1 MGVFHI
7 FKVVLMVPSH
17 ATHHILCITC
27 FLGHLIERQL
37 HGSLQTNLKEC
48 NFVKYLYIPEMRNL
62 QFPPITENWMTLLLY
77 IFKIWTIIG
86 IYEYYNK
93 GNFLF
98 FVFLLKSRHCVKYT
112 RIRVFT
118 DPCSPVYGSVKNPYS
133 PIFYAVGNQ
142 KSPVSR
148 IGALRTLSNT

>member
-48 NFVKYLYIPEMRNL
+48 NFVKYLYSFHLL
-62 QFPPITENWMTLLLY
+62 QKNWNSGWCYHYIYSKYTPLLASMNT
-77 IFKIWTIIG
+77 KT
-86 IYEYYNK
+86 N

-98 FVFLLKSRHCVKYT
+98 FVFLLKSRYCIKYT

-118 DPCSPVYGSVKNPYS
+118 DPYFPVYESVKTRILPYFMHRE
-133 PIFYAVGNQ
+133 IR
-142 KSPVSR
+142 K
-148 IGALRTLSNT
+148 ALFLG